1 MDGLNPILVIAV
13 IMYIIMDITLL
24 RSTTRFN
31 HWIAVILSVHKQHL
45 SHCKNVT
52 FNIIGRWY

>member
-24 RSTTRFN
+24 RS
-31 HWIAVILSVHKQHL
+31 L
-45 SHCKNVT
+45 
-52 FNIIGRWY
+52 IIGLLLF